1 MCIRDRFNDI
11 GQPRCFT
18 VDDEGTGHFYDHARI
33 SAEMA
38 EKIMTRLHFDRN
50 TIEKVTALV
59 RYHGINIEPE
69 PKYVKRALNKYSP
82 EMFFSL
88 LALKRAD
95 NMAQSPDFRSRQET
109 YDRLD
114 VYKRQDLGIV
124 ICGTG
129 IGISIAANKIRR
141 CV

>member
-1 MCIRDRFNDI
+1 MRMRTGKKNPVSCRAVHDI
-11 GQPRCFT
+11 GKPRCFT
-18 VDDEGTGHFYDHARI
+18 VDDEGTGHFCDHARI

-69 PKYVKRALNKYSP
+69 PKYVKKALNKYSP

-109 YDRLD
+109 YDRLEKD
-114 VYKRQDLGIV
+114 
-124 ICGTG
+124 
-129 IGISIAANKIRR
+129 RR
-141 CV
+141 ADHRRRTMFFSQRS